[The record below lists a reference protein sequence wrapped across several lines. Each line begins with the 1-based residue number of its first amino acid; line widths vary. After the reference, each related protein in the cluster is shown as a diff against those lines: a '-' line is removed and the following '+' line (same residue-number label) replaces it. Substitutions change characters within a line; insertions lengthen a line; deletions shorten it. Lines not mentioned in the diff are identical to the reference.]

1 MRKYLE
7 RRVLGVLESTMRSG
21 SEEEQQAA
29 LLKAQRDLPVWERQ
43 ATIYKLYQ
51 RPHKT
56 IMVRFALADLSSLRG
71 VELPL
76 AGGCTLHMLLPL

>member
-7 RRVLGVLESTMRSG
+7 RRVLGVLETTLRSG
-21 SEEEQQAA
+21 SEEEQQEA

-56 IMVRFALADLSSLRG
+56 IMVRFALADLSSPCG
-71 VELPL
+71 AVLPL
-76 AGGCTLHMLLPL
+76 AAHCTCCSCCD